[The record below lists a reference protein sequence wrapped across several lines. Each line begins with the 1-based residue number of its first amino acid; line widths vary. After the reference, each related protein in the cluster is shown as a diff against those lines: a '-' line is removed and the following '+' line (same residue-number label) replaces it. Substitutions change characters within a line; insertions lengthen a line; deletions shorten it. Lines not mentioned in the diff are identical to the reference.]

1 LKNFNDQNNKG
12 IKKFIDPKHNLL
24 YFKTRNLENFKII
37 DKYKLGKD
45 NFASCTD
52 DSKLGNHSFSCN
64 GCSVGQNYVKPRYLC
79 LSCRPG
85 LMQDNGFNDFCIDC
99 IEHMNKNDEQG
110 KKMQNDEYD
119 LYSKETRFFYEDK
132 TKAKHDHNE
141 HIYLMIALEFKGNGD
156 NGYYDY

>member
-1 LKNFNDQNNKG
+1 MYYCYKCKEKYCTDCVLKNFNDQNNKG

-79 LSCRPG
+79 L
-85 LMQDNGFNDFCIDC
+85 
-99 IEHMNKNDEQG
+99 QG